1 MLLPRC
7 YRDIVEKRIGNC
19 EFLVRDILMVLRI
32 IYELIFLAGVIVFN
46 HSRRRNLNFPNYIS
60 IYGPRQTINYFFTF
74 QAVIKLPGEGL
85 ARRHSEVG
93 QETT

>member
-1 MLLPRC
+1 M
-7 YRDIVEKRIGNC
+7 
-19 EFLVRDILMVLRI
+19 
-32 IYELIFLAGVIVFN
+32 IVFN

-85 ARRHSEVG
+85 ARRHSEAG